1 VVVALECITMV
12 VLLLIP
18 LELQARKQTLLLVAV
33 AHLMAVQMVEDM
45 LAQVMVWF
53 HQLHKPAVLDMT
65 STLMLW

>member
-1 VVVALECITMV
+1 MHH
-12 VLLLIP
+12 
-18 LELQARKQTLLLVAV
+18 QRKQTLLLVAV

-53 HQLHKPAVLDMT
+53 HQLHKPVVLDMT

>member
-1 VVVALECITMV
+1 MV

-53 HQLHKPAVLDMT
+53 HQRVQLVVLDMM
-65 STLMLW
+65 STLML